1 MPTTIHP
8 TAIVSPKAKIGSNVS
23 VGPFAVIEDDVVI
36 GDDSIIGQNACI
48 YNGAR
53 IGDRVKI
60 FQGASVSNLPQ
71 DLKYNGEETYLFIG
85 DDTVVREFATL
96 HKGTTATGKTV
107 IGQNC
112 LLMAYTHVAHDC
124 IIGNKV
130 ICSNGVQIAGHVTI
144 EDNVIIGGLSAVHQF
159 GKIGQHAMVGGGSM
173 VNMDVPPYVM
183 TSGYPARY
191 MGLNIVGLRRRN
203 FSNDSI
209 NAIKEA
215 YRILYLSGLTFRNAL
230 DKLKSEF
237 QSNEF
242 VESIVKFIETSERG
256 ILRR

>member
-1 MPTTIHP
+1 MSATIHP
-8 TAIVSPKAKIGSNVS
+8 TAIVSPKAKIGKNVTI
-23 VGPFAVIEDDVVI
+23 GPYAIVEDDVVI
-36 GDDSIIGQNACI
+36 GDDSTIGQHACV

-53 IGDRVKI
+53 IGNRVKI

-71 DLKYNGEETYLFIG
+71 DLKYNGEETYLIIG
-85 DDTVVREFATL
+85 DDTVVREFVTL

-124 IIGNKV
+124 TIGSKV

-144 EDNVIIGGLSAVHQF
+144 EDNVIIGGLSAIHQF
-159 GKIGQHAMVGGGSM
+159 SKVGQHAMVGGGSM
-173 VNMDVPPYVM
+173 VNMDVPPFVM

-191 MGLNIVGLRRRN
+191 MGLNVVGLRRRN
-203 FSNDSI
+203 FSNESI

-230 DKLKSEF
+230 DKLKSNF
-237 QSNEF
+237 QSNEY
-242 VESIVKFIETSERG
+242 VASIIRFIENSERG
-256 ILRR
+256 ILRK